1 MSRIKL
7 QFAGVELYFED
18 LEQARRFYVE
28 TLAWRSPMSK
38 RDITSSLTVAQDLS
52 AWNEEAWNPIR
63 QRTRLCSFLKGQ
75 I

>member
-52 AWNEEAWNPIR
+52 A
-63 QRTRLCSFLKGQ
+63 
-75 I
+75 